1 MKRDRSGDVI
11 GGQLVHRHAYSPAG
25 GCVSLPR
32 LVAEREPKRAG
43 DGGTAGEWA
52 TPNRMPIQQRPTNAQ
67 GRERRDSWPE
77 LGPRPKPTASRPRAG
92 SENLNRVAERKVRS
106 SLA

>member
-67 GRERRDSWPE
+67 GRERRDSWP
-77 LGPRPKPTASRPRAG
+77 RAG
-92 SENLNRVAERKVRS
+92 SAAEANGQPAQSWLGKSEQGR
-106 SLA
+106 